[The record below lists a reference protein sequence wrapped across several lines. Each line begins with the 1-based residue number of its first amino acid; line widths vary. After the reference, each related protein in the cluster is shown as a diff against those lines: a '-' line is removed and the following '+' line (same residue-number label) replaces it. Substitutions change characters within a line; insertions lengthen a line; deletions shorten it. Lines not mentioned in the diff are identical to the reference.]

1 MHAHVHFLFN
11 RPIYLELSCVLT
23 VERLGISVAGLLRTL
38 SNGVKA
44 LNSNYCGIE
53 EDILMWMCLL
63 EAIAND
69 VANVSQLFYMYYGL
83 LNVGSVHGVGDF
95 IFRSV

>member
-1 MHAHVHFLFN
+1 
-11 RPIYLELSCVLT
+11 
-23 VERLGISVAGLLRTL
+23 
-38 SNGVKA
+38 
-44 LNSNYCGIE
+44 
-53 EDILMWMCLL
+53 MCLL